1 MKVNA
6 RITALFLLAAA
17 PLAALAA
24 QPAAT
29 PAGDPA
35 ARTTTAAMDPP
46 APLFQQLDVN
56 HDGFIAPEE
65 AKRSAE
71 VTARFK
77 ELDTNHDGKI
87 SVAEFN
93 KGMQAKP

>member
-1 MKVNA
+1 MKANA
-6 RITALFLLAAA
+6 RFATLLFVAAA

-24 QPAAT
+24 QPAAA

-56 HDGFIAPEE
+56 HDGSITTEE

-77 ELDTNHDGKI
+77 ELDANHDGKI